1 MRERFHVKIAR
12 HAEMDLEEIWDYIA
26 ADSVGNPQKVQIV
39 HEESI
44 WYGTACAS
52 KRVISR
58 NTQSLA
64 RPVPYSVSLVDIL
77 GKILG
82 TGYRHLIIRKYRVV
96 FRISR
101 DTSTFCESF
110 TEQDCWI
117 PQ

>member
-58 NTQSLA
+58 KLPGRWRDRFRT
-64 RPVPYSVSLVDIL
+64 VFVS
-77 GKILG
+77 
-82 TGYRHLIIRKYRVV
+82 
-96 FRISR
+96 
-101 DTSTFCESF
+101 STFWAKPF
-110 TEQDCWI
+110 VAARFHQR
-117 PQ
+117 